1 MVGAPVSP
9 RRCAIG
15 RIELLIRIQGQDDIY
30 EGLVEGLDEIC
41 VIVRSRATV
50 NTVKTHLVFK

>member
-15 RIELLIRIQGQDDIY
+15 RIKLLIRIQGQDNIY

-41 VIVRSRATV
+41 VIVRSRTTV